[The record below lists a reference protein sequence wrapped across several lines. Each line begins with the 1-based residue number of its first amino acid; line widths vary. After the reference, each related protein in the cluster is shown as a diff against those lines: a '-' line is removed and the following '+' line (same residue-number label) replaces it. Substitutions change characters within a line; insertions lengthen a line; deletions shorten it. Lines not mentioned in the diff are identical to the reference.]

1 MAGFPFAPS
10 QSTLSELVTI
20 MKMLS
25 GWAIDRISGSEETS
39 LRRPDSA
46 FKGTRA
52 EEAAG
57 AKSLVTGW
65 PKCLTSCLSS
75 YFSVFLCNSV

>member
-1 MAGFPFAPS
+1 M
-10 QSTLSELVTI
+10 LVTI

-25 GWAIDRISGSEETS
+25 GWVIDQISRSEETS

-46 FKGTRA
+46 FKGTRP

-57 AKSLVTGW
+57 VMSFGTGW
-65 PKCLTSCLSS
+65 RVPDKLLEQAL
-75 YFSVFLCNSV
+75 SVFLCNSV